1 MSSFI
6 RLEGTYLKLLRY
18 SILVLATL
26 VLGLTLVTA
35 VIGLTNVGSFNLPK
49 REIPKVGSDA
59 VLSNVTATRN
69 TARSSESTGTVQ
81 DGNSKTSTDPN
92 QQYYERSEKAVK
104 TFITAYSNINFQ
116 QPLVEL
122 FKSKAKSY
130 GDEEVAKSFALG
142 MADTLEKVLADKS
155 VIKRAANEGA
165 IPIVDQVIRTYQ
177 DNFNTELSRI
187 NEEKSTNEMKIASKR
202 SSGVMLLSVAGGSF
216 IAFLL
221 LAFLM
226 IFVKI
231 ELNLREI
238 ATKP

>member
-1 MSSFI
+1 MSAFI

-35 VIGLTNVGSFNLPK
+35 FVGLTNVGVFNLPK
-49 REIPKVGSDA
+49 KEIPKVNSDA

-69 TARSSESTGTVQ
+69 NATPSESTGAVQ
-81 DGNSKTSTDPN
+81 DQNSQTPIDPN

-104 TFITAYSNINFQ
+104 TFVTAYSNINIQ
-116 QPLVEL
+116 QPLVDI

-130 GDEEVAKSFALG
+130 GDEEVVRSFASG
-142 MADTLEKVLADKS
+142 MADTLEKVLSDKS
-155 VIKRAANEGA
+155 VIKRAANEAA

-177 DNFNTELSRI
+177 NNFNAELSRI
-187 NEEKSTNEMKIASKR
+187 NEEKAANEMKIAMKR

-238 ATKP
+238 ATKS